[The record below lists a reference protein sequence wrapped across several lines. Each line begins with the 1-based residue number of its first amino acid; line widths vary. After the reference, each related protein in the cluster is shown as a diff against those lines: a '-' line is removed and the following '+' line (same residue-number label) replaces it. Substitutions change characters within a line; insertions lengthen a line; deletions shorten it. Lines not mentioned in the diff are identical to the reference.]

1 MRKHWT
7 DAEIQEMKHLYP
19 NNYSNDIAK
28 HFGVDVRKVY
38 SLAFRFKLKK
48 STEFL
53 KMELARQADRLRVV
67 GKASHFKP
75 GHISHNKGQKMS
87 KEAYEKCSATMF
99 KSGIVPHNTKFD
111 GYERTTVDGY
121 VEVRIKKGVFKL
133 KHRLIYEQH
142 YGPIP
147 KGMYIIFKDK
157 NKLNFDINNL
167 ELISLKEHMARNTI
181 QRFPKELKQLIH
193 LNTKLKKLTNEKQN

>member
-1 MRKHWT
+1 MRKYWT
-7 DAEIQEMKHLYP
+7 DSEIQEVKHLYP

-53 KMELARQADRLRVV
+53 KMELSRQADRLKVL

-99 KSGIVPHNTKFD
+99 KSGIVPHNIKFD

-121 VEVRIKKGVFKL
+121 IEVRIKKGVFKL

-157 NKLNFDINNL
+157 NKLNFDIDNL